1 MKDIKEIKA
10 ILGTHKGILKE
21 RFKIKEIGVFGS
33 FVRGEETLKSDVDI
47 LVDFEKEGKTFD
59 NYMDLKYFLEDLLG
73 LKVNLVMKGALK
85 DDLKNI
91 ILSEVIYVM
100 QL

>member
-10 ILGTHKGILKE
+10 ILEACKPILKE

-33 FVRGEETLKSDVDI
+33 FVRGEETLNSDVDI

-59 NYMDLKYFLEDLLG
+59 NYMELKYFLEELLG
-73 LKVNLVMKGALK
+73 LKVDLVMKGALK
-85 DDLKNI
+85 GDLKNI
-91 ILSEVIYVM
+91 IMSEVVYV
-100 QL
+100 